1 MTKLSKNGI
10 TVLKK
15 QYRSVLLKCLAINT
29 GVFMLAMPAMA
40 DTATRSVE
48 QYNLSADT
56 SDTIKDEILIVGTTE
71 SVGDIATI
79 NGNLTID
86 NGGLQVGGSEDD
98 WEEKTNANLVAD
110 GATITLK
117 KYGDG
122 FGASGNVTIKNS
134 EIKLL
139 DGAYIEG
146 EEGIAIGTLGNL
158 IIENSKIDTKNS
170 FINSQGNLTIKD
182 STVILSNDN
191 DLNDENAVISGIQV
205 GGNAELSGSNN
216 IQLHNF
222 YISADGD
229 LVINGGNYEST
240 SDEDSKFMAK
250 SITFKDG
257 TEKNIDFVTKVINI
271 EGGKTGAE
279 RDVFEARKIEFGDDD
294 DYLNIKGGES
304 VFVNEM
310 ADGMGH
316 VNVSGGKLDLTTSE
330 FDSLYVN
337 ISGGE
342 VNLTGSEDI
351 EANLYARK
359 NYDISGGTINMKGN
373 AVMDNIAD
381 IAVDDYDFFD
391 FNISGGT
398 INVSGI
404 ANEISSSEDIN
415 FTGGTININKN
426 AQLGMFGGNDEEPI
440 TVNFGD
446 NAVINLSG
454 TLKTNLMGN
463 QGSGTVNINDET
475 AKVDGTLDWV
485 NLNVNAT
492 NSMNTATFAGKMGD
506 LNVNSG
512 TFTINGDEEDL
523 NYFKSINV
531 KNGAALAIND
541 TDIKTSGKKEKT
553 TDIVINGGLQ
563 LDNAIFESGND
574 ADDVADNSDMLLDGA
589 SVTAV
594 DSDIEANGD
603 ITVRNS
609 TLKISSTNAE
619 YDDEGPGVQDANG
632 MWADKSIAIENSS
645 VELNSSYIDADGNID
660 LSGNNSNIKLQRATI
675 KSYEG
680 NIGIS
685 GGKIALN
692 EMSEIKAHNGSITIA
707 NSNVDVKA
715 GSEIS
720 AETLNISG
728 DSIINVDGAYI
739 GGDVQAVMSGGT
751 VNLANGAVFVT
762 EDVDEGKRQGSFTM
776 TGGTINMDNSYLGS
790 SNNNGSAGT
799 SILSGGNINVKGGN
813 NTFLTQDA
821 TLTNMVLN
829 LDEGAMLSVYK
840 SYNEDENEEIASFGD
855 KSELTLSA
863 NSTLNLAGTL
873 NANINNI
880 GLINTNS
887 HTAKIGGNLTISGG
901 TMNVGLNKAVIDGD
915 ATFKSGSTLNMAI
928 TDEGNGLL
936 KANKLTAEDGAK
948 LALTITKKM
957 AKNEETNVALFDVNE
972 ADNHFSNELS
982 NARYSISTEDGKN
995 YKVVYEA
1002 TASDVVDEAG
1012 GTTTN
1017 AATAE
1022 AWETILQTPNASET
1036 AKEVATT
1043 LNQLSME
1050 NPKAYVE
1057 ALTAIAPEAAPAVQ
1071 QAASETAGQVFSAVG
1086 TRLSGGSVASTN
1098 QGMSSGDALDGV
1110 AVWAQGMANKA
1121 KLSKNKHSKGFDS
1134 DTYGTAMGVEKQLN
1148 RASKIGVGYAY
1159 SKTDIDSFKRKTKVK
1174 THTALVYGEY
1184 KPSNWYINAV
1194 ASYGWSDYKENKIFG
1209 LQEKYDVEALGL
1221 QAMTGYDIAVTPDT
1235 ILTPEAGLRYVHIK
1249 NKAYTSSMDER
1260 IKSEDSDVVT
1270 GVIGAK
1276 FRKTYAL
1283 DNGVNLMPELRAAV
1297 TYDISHDN
1305 SKTTVTMIN
1314 GAGYEVE
1321 GKALNRYGTEIGA
1334 GVTAELNDS
1343 VDLSLGYEGK
1353 FRKDY
1358 QDHTGLISAKYK
1370 F

>member
-1 MTKLSKNGI
+1 MIKLSKNGI

-15 QYRSVLLKCLAINT
+15 QYRSVLLKCLAINA
-29 GVFMLAMPAMA
+29 GIFMLAMPAMA
-40 DTATRSVE
+40 EQVDTFSLASGVE
-48 QYNLSADT
+48 K
-56 SDTIKDEILIVGTTE
+56 TITDDILVVGTTE

-79 NGNLTID
+79 NGHLIIN
-86 NGGLQVGGSEDD
+86 NGGLQVGGAEDD
-98 WEEKTNANLVAD
+98 WNEKTNANLVAD
-110 GATITLK
+110 GATITLSQ
-117 KYGDG
+117 YGDG

-134 EIKLL
+134 EVKLL
-139 DGAYIEG
+139 DGSYIEG
-146 EEGIAIGTLGNL
+146 EEGIAIATLGDL
-158 IIENSKIDTKNS
+158 TIQNSKIDTKNS
-170 FINSQGNLTIKD
+170 FINSQGNLSIKD
-182 STVILSNDN
+182 STVNLFDDDN
-191 DLNDENAVISGIQV
+191 LNDINAEISGIQV
-205 GGNAELSGSNN
+205 NGNIELSGNNN
-216 IQLHNF
+216 IQLYNS

-229 LVINGGNYEST
+229 IVINGGTYEST
-240 SDEDSKFMAK
+240 SDEDSKFIAK
-250 SITFKDG
+250 SITLKDG
-257 TEKNIDFVTKVINI
+257 TEKNIDFVTKVFNV
-271 EGGKTGAE
+271 EGGHTGAQ
-279 RDVFEARKIEFGDDD
+279 RDVFEERAIEFGDDD

-316 VNVSGGKLDLTTSE
+316 INISGGKFDLTTSE

-342 VNLTGSEDI
+342 VNLTGNEDI
-351 EANLYARK
+351 EASLYARK

-381 IAVDDYDFFD
+381 IAVEDYDAFNL
-391 FNISGGT
+391 NISGGT
-398 INVSGI
+398 INVDGV
-404 ANEISSSEDIN
+404 ANEISSSEGIN

-426 AQLGMFGGNDEEPI
+426 AELGMFGGNDEEPI
-440 TVNFGD
+440 TVKFGD
-446 NAVINLSG
+446 NAVVNLSG
-454 TLKTNLMGN
+454 TLKTNLMGS
-463 QGSGTVNINDET
+463 QGSGTVNINDEM
-475 AKVDGTLDWV
+475 AHIDGTLDWV

-492 NSMNTATFAGKMGD
+492 NSMNTATFAGKMNG

-512 TFTINGDEEDL
+512 TFTINGDEEGL
-523 NYFKSINV
+523 TYFKSINV

-541 TDIKTSGKKEKT
+541 ADIKTSSKKTKT
-553 TDIVINGGLQ
+553 TDIVVNGALN
-563 LDNAIFESGND
+563 LKNAILEAGND
-574 ADDVADNSDMLLDGA
+574 VDSVADNSDILFDGA
-589 SVTAV
+589 SATAV

-603 ITVRNS
+603 ITVKNS
-609 TLKISSTNAE
+609 MLKISSTNPE
-619 YDDEGPGVQDANG
+619 YDDEGPGVDDANG
-632 MWADKSIAIENSS
+632 MWADKSIAIENSTI
-645 VELNSSYIDADGNID
+645 ELDSSYISANENIN
-660 LSGNNSNIKLQRATI
+660 LSGNNNDIQLQRSTM

-685 GGKIALN
+685 GVKIALK
-692 EMSEIKAHNGSITIA
+692 EMSEIKAHNGTITIA
-707 NSNVDVKA
+707 NGNIDVKK

-728 DSIINVDGAYI
+728 DAVINVDDAYI
-739 GGDVQAVMSGGT
+739 GADVKAVMSGGT
-751 VNLANGAVFVT
+751 VNLANGATFVA
-762 EDVDEGKRQGSFTM
+762 EDVDDGKRQASFTM
-776 TGGTINMDNSYLGS
+776 TGGTINIDNSYLGS
-790 SNNNGSAGT
+790 TNNNGSCGT
-799 SILSGGNINVKGGN
+799 STLSGGNINVKGGN
-813 NTFLTQDA
+813 NIFLTQDA
-821 TLTNMVLN
+821 TLTNMALN
-829 LDEGAMLSVYK
+829 IDEGATLSAYK
-840 SYNEDENEEIASFGD
+840 NYNEDEKKNIASFGD
-855 KSELTLSA
+855 KSELALAT

-873 NANINNI
+873 NANINNL
-880 GLINTNS
+880 GLINVNS
-887 HTAKIGGNLTISGG
+887 NTAKIGGNLTVAGG
-901 TMNVGLNKAVIDGD
+901 AMNIGLNKAIIDGD

-928 TDEGNGLL
+928 TDEGNGSL

-957 AKNEETNVALFDVNE
+957 AKNEETNVALFDVAE

-982 NARYSISTEDGKN
+982 NARYSVSTEDGKN

-1012 GTTTN
+1012 GTAAN

-1022 AWETILQTPNASET
+1022 AWETILQAPNASET

-1134 DTYGTAMGVEKQLN
+1134 DTYGTALGVEKQLN
-1148 RASKIGVGYAY
+1148 RATKMGIGYAY

-1184 KPSNWYINAV
+1184 KPSNWYMNAV

-1221 QAMTGYDIAVTPDT
+1221 QAMTGYDIYMTPDT
-1235 ILTPEAGLRYVHIK
+1235 VLTPEAGLRYVHIK

-1260 IKSEDSDVVT
+1260 IKSENSDIVT

-1283 DNGVNLMPELRAAV
+1283 DNGVSLMPELRAAV

-1314 GAGYEVE
+1314 GAGYEIE
-1321 GKALNRYGTEIGA
+1321 GKALNRYGMEVGA
-1334 GVTAELNDS
+1334 GVTAELNDN

-1358 QDHTGLISAKYK
+1358 QDHTGLVNAKYK